1 MIFRVRQIPEH
12 IWAIA
17 PDSGRFEGI
26 TVARAEGV
34 SMRSVVFNYRVAV
47 GRIKAVWGA
56 EISVPEVFSD
66 PCTLRDLGLGKAL
79 DPLPSDRLTL
89 DYDGFLDSNNT
100 PCKGASRLLLIGAN
114 VYAKGVM

>member
-1 MIFRVRQIPEH
+1 
-12 IWAIA
+12 
-17 PDSGRFEGI
+17 
-26 TVARAEGV
+26 
-34 SMRSVVFNYRVAV
+34 MRSVVFNYRVAV

-56 EISVPEVFSD
+56 EIF
-66 PCTLRDLGLGKAL
+66 

>member
-56 EISVPEVFSD
+56 EITLYEIFSD
-66 PCTLRDLGLGKAL
+66 SPTLQALGLGK
-79 DPLPSDRLTL
+79 PLGLTPSEQLTL
-89 DYDGFLDSNNT
+89 DFDGFLDATNL
-100 PCKGASRLLLIGAN
+100 PCKTASRLLLIGSN